1 MKTTETQRD
10 IVRNVPLP
18 AVMPYD
24 DYADANF
31 IAEQDVKPLTYDLKK
46 EVDTALAKEFENKRQ
61 EAERDRMAE
70 EKMLQWRLQ
79 FKSIETDEERIKIAM
94 EFDID
99 ILIEALTK
107 NVNKVDDTYLMFC
120 KKEDRKP
127 MHSDALN
134 QIKEDMKSE
143 YKEIQPY
150 LDEAENFIKMLG
162 RE

>member
-1 MKTTETQRD
+1 MNTTKEQRD
-10 IVRNVPLP
+10 FIKNFPTELS
-18 AVMPYD
+18 D
-24 DYADANF
+24 LEDYQNANF
-31 IAEQDVKPLTYDLKK
+31 IAEQEVRPITFDLRRD
-46 EVDTALAKEFENKRQ
+46 VDTSLAKEITQTLHN
-61 EAERDRMAE
+61 AE
-70 EKMLQWRLQ
+70 EDRVSEERMGQWRLQ
-79 FKSIETDEERIKIAM
+79 FKSIETDAERIKIAM

-99 ILIEALTK
+99 ILIEALTR
-107 NVNKVDDTYLMFC
+107 NVTKVDDTYLMFC